1 MALTTNQTSTFEA
14 VAREHLKSLEDA
26 GETRDQ
32 IVTQLTAV
40 ASSYAADGLSDEAE
54 ALSDMVK
61 QYQSEGIRANERGS
75 GELTIAPPA
84 KEQD

>member
-40 ASSYAADGLSDEAE
+40 ASSYAADGLSDEAA
-54 ALSDMVK
+54 ALTEMVK
-61 QYQSEGIRANERGS
+61 QYRSEEIRANERGS
-75 GELTIAPPA
+75 GELTIATSA
-84 KEQD
+84 EEQG